1 MESGMK
7 GERKR
12 QARKLDAQER
22 EGHTRAK
29 YGARMRPAPVVVKS
43 LATGEVVATHES
55 GKVPKPLSRRQASF
69 IRSLRRELGIEIE
82 ALPETALEG
91 MRVIEVLLGHRAT
104 NRRLAAKLESLEAP
118 ERGVDSGHE

>member
-29 YGARMRPAPVVVKS
+29 YGARMRPAPLVVKS
-43 LATGEVVATHES
+43 LATGEVVAIHEN

-69 IRSLRRELGIEIE
+69 IRSLRRDLGIEIE
-82 ALPETALEG
+82 ALPESSREG
-91 MRVIEVLLGHRAT
+91 MRVIEVLLAHRET
-104 NRRLAAKLESLEAP
+104 SRRLAAKLDALEA
-118 ERGVDSGHE
+118 